1 MHPYD
6 LFCFV
11 FEIYYT
17 FYKVLIKGFV
27 TFKNVSLWHVVIY
40 KALEINIWLNVNSM
54 LLLDIISD
62 LITAM
67 IDLNSDQLLCFNYK
81 QKD

>member
-1 MHPYD
+1 
-6 LFCFV
+6 
-11 FEIYYT
+11 
-17 FYKVLIKGFV
+17 
-27 TFKNVSLWHVVIY
+27 
-40 KALEINIWLNVNSM
+40 M